1 MKKVNRRKIDV
12 LNKKGISVLAI
23 GIVLFSVL
31 VSAIPVMAAGEITA
45 MRDISNQAVNP
56 GDTFTVTVT
65 ITANQE
71 IEALALDEDI
81 PSGWEV
87 TRVSDDAAAFKESTI
102 EWIWTEKLSAGDSK
116 TVVYNVT
123 VPSNAES
130 GTYYITGKVSA
141 YNVNPIAVG
150 GETEVNVTGNLPP
163 IANFTYLPPN
173 PVVNQPV
180 TFNAS
185 PSYDPDGFIANYE
198 WDFGDGN
205 TATGKIVTHSYS
217 SEGEYRV
224 KLTVTDDS
232 SLTNSTTR
240 KIKVENELPSQLK
253 ELWHSK
259 VSGNVKDVFSADLDN
274 DGEKEV
280 IAGTDENK
288 IYVFDSKGNKKWE
301 YTAGSAVMAVCA
313 ADFNGDGKKE
323 VVAGTDYKDL
333 GNIYTFDSSGNL
345 LWKFQTGAKHYW
357 PDNKLNVRVITAG
370 DVDNDGKEEIVVG
383 STHYYWF
390 PGRVCILGEGGN
402 LEGEYWNPGHVY
414 SIQIGDIDNDGDSEI
429 VIGFVN
435 NDYGYE
441 GAIALFNGN
450 DVSGEA
456 PAAVNGYDY
465 NAGSQIWYWHSGVDH
480 SNIFSVFPFDL
491 DGDGIN
497 EIIAGSDD
505 NNVYT
510 LDSNGNVKW
519 KYGTKG
525 RIGEES
531 ILASDLN
538 NDGKGEVIAGSY
550 DNNAYCIDY
559 EGNLKWKYETIDPVK
574 IPFAGDVD
582 NDGMGEVVAVSDKVY
597 VLTSDGKVKYDY
609 PRDGVAYVADLG
621 EDNVKEIVL
630 GSGTTVYA
638 LAINNLS
645 VIFEDDFSE
654 LNLNTWIPFGS
665 PSPRVLA
672 SVEGRNGVFDNNGD
686 SWCNSGVVSKKNFS
700 FPNGFTM
707 ESDMFL
713 RVTDVTG
720 CWDDAII
727 GITRQNTPTGESPC
741 PTESYPLGVY
751 TGIFYTGD
759 ACWATP
765 VEKRRHAYFRA
776 ALYAEDGTSESVGY
790 NLSADDYIN
799 GWHSYKIVVG
809 SDRYVKFYVDG
820 DLIYASKKKL
830 HPDVLNKKKIFL
842 GVRSS
847 GSAGKSYHDFI
858 KVYAPSSNI
867 STVSFNPP
875 KIKIP
880 PNSTNTI
887 NITLDSAPN
896 GLSGYNLTVSLSNP
910 EVAEIV
916 SVSFPEWATL
926 HSNSPLP
933 ADSVWM
939 KCADL
944 NDEIKSG
951 DKNIS
956 LARLTLRGDEKG
968 KTDLVITVTKIDDD
982 DGNPIDVSTTKGY
995 LEVARTA
1002 MEEPSVFISTDKY
1015 EYTAG
1020 DVMLINITITNPG
1033 EREGVK
1039 FLWCLDI
1046 LDYDKHFIIINNRSL
1061 LLSPHYDKTF
1071 TLRWKL
1077 PKLKSSFNASWH
1089 VAIFNKTTSEL
1100 ISEDLADW
1108 KYVAEKAM
1116 KMTSKDVKVKVRRI
1130 QLQKK

>member
-1 MKKVNRRKIDV
+1 MKKVNRRGIDV

-23 GIVLFSVL
+23 GVVLFLVL

-116 TVVYNVT
+116 TVIYNVT
-123 VPSNAES
+123 VPSDAEE

-141 YNVNPIAVG
+141 YKVNPIAVG
-150 GETEVNVTGNLPP
+150 GETEVNVTLPP
-163 IANFTYLPPN
+163 IANFTYTPEK

-185 PSYDPDGFIANYE
+185 LSYDPDGGEITEYWWNVSGTIYTTQKFNHTFTNPGEKYVFLQVKDDE
-198 WDFGDGN
+198 GD
-205 TATGKIVTHSYS
+205 
-217 SEGEYRV
+217 
-224 KLTVTDDS
+224 
-232 SLTNSTTR
+232 TNST
-240 KIKVENELPSQLK
+240 
-253 ELWHSK
+253 
-259 VSGNVKDVFSADLDN
+259 
-274 DGEKEV
+274 
-280 IAGTDENK
+280 
-288 IYVFDSKGNKKWE
+288 
-301 YTAGSAVMAVCA
+301 
-313 ADFNGDGKKE
+313 
-323 VVAGTDYKDL
+323 
-333 GNIYTFDSSGNL
+333 
-345 LWKFQTGAKHYW
+345 
-357 PDNKLNVRVITAG
+357 
-370 DVDNDGKEEIVVG
+370 
-383 STHYYWF
+383 
-390 PGRVCILGEGGN
+390 
-402 LEGEYWNPGHVY
+402 
-414 SIQIGDIDNDGDSEI
+414 
-429 VIGFVN
+429 
-435 NDYGYE
+435 
-441 GAIALFNGN
+441 
-450 DVSGEA
+450 
-456 PAAVNGYDY
+456 
-465 NAGSQIWYWHSGVDH
+465 
-480 SNIFSVFPFDL
+480 
-491 DGDGIN
+491 
-497 EIIAGSDD
+497 
-505 NNVYT
+505 
-510 LDSNGNVKW
+510 VKW
-519 KYGTKG
+519 
-525 RIGEES
+525 
-531 ILASDLN
+531 
-538 NDGKGEVIAGSY
+538 
-550 DNNAYCIDY
+550 
-559 EGNLKWKYETIDPVK
+559 
-574 IPFAGDVD
+574 
-582 NDGMGEVVAVSDKVY
+582 
-597 VLTSDGKVKYDY
+597 
-609 PRDGVAYVADLG
+609 
-621 EDNVKEIVL
+621 
-630 GSGTTVYA
+630 
-638 LAINNLS
+638 INITPSNLS

-896 GLSGYNLTVSLSNP
+896 GLSGYNISLSLSNGSI
-910 EVAEIV
+910 AEIT
-916 SVSFPEWATL
+916 SVEFLAWAGL
-926 HSNSPLP
+926 HSNSTLP
-933 ADSVWM
+933 ADSLWIKAV
-939 KCADL
+939 DL
-944 NDEIKSG
+944 NDKIKSG
-951 DKNIS
+951 ATNIT
-956 LARLTLRGDEKG
+956 LATITLRGDKQG
-968 KTDLVITVTKIDDD
+968 ISDILITVTKMDDD
-982 DGNPIDVSTTKGY
+982 NGNPIDPNTVSGKVEVIGVVPFPGCENPPTDPDNDGLYEDINGNGRKGFNDVVVFFNY
-995 LEVARTA
+995 LKWV
-1002 MEEPSVFISTDKY
+1002 EENQPCIECFD
-1015 EYTAG
+1015 
-1020 DVMLINITITNPG
+1020 
-1033 EREGVK
+1033 
-1039 FLWCLDI
+1039 
-1046 LDYDKHFIIINNRSL
+1046 
-1061 LLSPHYDKTF
+1061 
-1071 TLRWKL
+1071 
-1077 PKLKSSFNASWH
+1077 
-1089 VAIFNKTTSEL
+1089 FNKNGR
-1100 ISEDLADW
+1100 IDFD
-1108 KYVAEKAM
+1108 
-1116 KMTSKDVKVKVRRI
+1116 DVVKLFEEI
-1130 QLQKK
+1130 